1 MTVDYLVADIASI
14 FHWTPAATAVMSLTE
29 LIVWR

>member
-1 MTVDYLVADIASI
+1 MVADIASI